1 MFERYTQPARRM
13 IFIARSLAWRTGS
26 PEIAPHH
33 LLLGLF
39 REDQGL
45 ALRFLGSPWAAED
58 IWKEVEAAEPIRE
71 SMSRSIEIPL
81 TRSSQ
86 RALNFAAKEA
96 DRASSRQIG
105 TGQCLLGLLR
115 EGDSL
120 AARILHTHGV
130 SLDSVRASLAQD
142 SHDDSTRQ
150 QFTRERPP
158 LPADVAEVNARIESI
173 EKSLHESVANRDF
186 EAAREHSEAESA
198 ERDKLSL
205 LCRKHG
211 FTDWI
216 FY

>member
-1 MFERYTQPARRM
+1 MFERYTQPAKRI

-39 REDQGL
+39 ARTRAWPFVSS
-45 ALRFLGSPWAAED
+45 ALLGPPKISRKRSKQQSAFERACRGPLRSPS
-58 IWKEVEAAEPIRE
+58 P
-71 SMSRSIEIPL
+71 S
-81 TRSSQ
+81 
-86 RALNFAAKEA
+86 ALNFAAKEA
-96 DRASSRQIG
+96 NRASSRQIG

-115 EGDSL
+115 EGDTL
-120 AARILHTHGV
+120 AARMLHTDGV
-130 SLDSVRASLAQD
+130 SLDSIRASLAQD
-142 SHDDSTRQ
+142 SDDDSTRQ

-158 LPADVAEVNARIESI
+158 LPADLAEVNDRIESI
-173 EKSLHESVANRDF
+173 KNSLYESIANRNF
-186 EAAREHSEAESA
+186 EVAREHSEAESA

-211 FTDWI
+211 FMDWI